1 MIFKKKLLIFIIF
14 IISLAFL
21 FIYADK
27 SKSTYFH
34 IKKITFSEKLKN
46 SNQEDLTKIIKNY
59 LDDKSFFNFKI
70 DYLISELEKSEWIR
84 NVNIRKVYPNEVRII
99 VEEHEPVAIWNS
111 KKYINNFGELF
122 NVKKITKDLPILLS
136 DETRIDKI
144 FGYFSQFSE
153 NLIKNNI
160 DQTILKIEENEI
172 RSLTIFLTSGFHI
185 KLGSKDVDHKI
196 GLFFKVYKSLKTRD
210 LEKIRYIDMRY
221 SNGFSLGL
229 K

>member
-99 VEEHEPVAIWNS
+99 VEEHEPVAIWNG

-144 FGYFSQFSE
+144 FGYFSQFSK

-210 LEKIRYIDMRY
+210 LKKIRYIDMRY